1 MSLAPAKKS
10 DGPRV
15 FVLVSAIFGIGIASA
30 GAVVDDTT
38 VRSSLWQLIETRRA
52 AGSEEKGSAVTDSAK
67 SSPKRQCIIDGVA
80 DVLAPPVELPMLTM
94 MLQSPVRY
102 NAIRSAKDGVRFNL
116 ELFVSADSRW
126 TGRGTWFSAS
136 FDRGWSS
143 SQRTLTDLS
152 VPDRYQVEDW
162 SYRQQLR
169 SGIPQGEPEFEHEA
183 EVWKKKGPCPPGIK
197 PGFVTDKEME
207 KAAGEAPPVVVPRP

>member
-1 MSLAPAKKS
+1 
-10 DGPRV
+10 
-15 FVLVSAIFGIGIASA
+15 
-30 GAVVDDTT
+30 
-38 VRSSLWQLIETRRA
+38 
-52 AGSEEKGSAVTDSAK
+52 
-67 SSPKRQCIIDGVA
+67 
-80 DVLAPPVELPMLTM
+80 MLTM

-116 ELFVSADSRW
+116 ELFVSADPRW

-152 VPDRYQVEDW
+152 VPDRYQVENW

-183 EVWKKKGPCPPGIK
+183 EVWKKEGAMPSRHQTGLRHRQGDGKGGRRTSSCG
-197 PGFVTDKEME
+197 
-207 KAAGEAPPVVVPRP
+207 RPETLSGVSRCG